1 MIKNASTESKLIDRF
16 AFFGWCTSSRG
27 TNAEED
33 TTGWRVHADQDQGR
47 PQIGGGQQVGHQ
59 VGQQAGGVRGGAYR
73 QCDDLDQPRAV
84 RGHLQRGG
92 DRYEGPQGGQQAG
105 WVGHQQVRHET
116 RQNGRPPDKV
126 STDGDVPGGEGV
138 CSYDDD
144 PGGDNEDVF
153 DDITL
158 KISFRDKCEQKH
170 SVLEGGGASLVV
182 KYRLHW
188 DQTRVSCCVT
198 FWYSTWC
205 EVHARTDTL
214 VDQPPYLVRRG
225 WG

>member
-1 MIKNASTESKLIDRF
+1 MDEHASQGQLGADRDVPH
-16 AFFGWCTSSRG
+16 R
-27 TNAEED
+27 
-33 TTGWRVHADQDQGR
+33 
-47 PQIGGGQQVGHQ
+47 GGGRQVGHQ
-59 VGQQAGGVRGGAYR
+59 VGQQAGGVHGSAY
-73 QCDDLDQPRAV
+73 QPCDDQDQPRTI
-84 RGHLQRGG
+84 RGHLQRCG
-92 DRYEGPQGGQQAG
+92 DRHEGPQDGQQAG
-105 WVGHQQVRHET
+105 CVGHQQVRYGT

-126 STDGDVPGGEGV
+126 YKDGDIPGGEGV
-138 CSYDDD
+138 CSYDDN
-144 PGGDNEDVF
+144 PGGEDVF

-205 EVHARTDTL
+205 EVHTRTDTL